1 MTRAAPGKV
10 PYEIAPDVLCLGPHG
25 RSQTNVFLIRD
36 GASWALVDAGWE
48 QDAPRII
55 AAVRRLLGAGVA
67 PSVILLT
74 HVHPDHAGSARALA
88 TAWGCRVLVHPAE
101 RPIATGDVAAMAAY
115 AGPLDRWLIL
125 PAMRALGRRRREEIL
140 ARGSLA
146 GIIDTL
152 GPRGQVPGLEDWRWI
167 ATPGHTPGHVSY
179 LRGDDRVVITGDALL
194 TLRVN
199 AWDGLLLGRPGLSG
213 PPWYTTWD
221 GAAAKEAIEDI
232 AASDPSVIAPGHGWS
247 LAGSGVADAV
257 KRFAISIGGA
267 AD

>member
-1 MTRAAPGKV
+1 MIRAARGAV

-48 QDAPRII
+48 RDAPRIT
-55 AAVRRLLGAGVA
+55 AAVRRLLGPGVA

-101 RPIATGDVAAMAAY
+101 RSIAAGDLAAMATY
-115 AGPLDRWLIL
+115 AGPLDHWAIL
-125 PAMRALGRRRREEIL
+125 PMMRALGRRRRDEIL

-146 GIIDTL
+146 DIVDVLASHGL
-152 GPRGQVPGLEDWRWI
+152 VPGLASWRWI

-179 LRGDDRVVITGDALL
+179 LRRDDRVVITGDALL
-194 TLRVN
+194 TFKVN

-221 GAAAKEAIEDI
+221 GAAAQEAIEDI
-232 AASDPSVIAPGHGWS
+232 AASEPSVVAPGHGWP

-257 KRFAISIGGA
+257 RQFAVAHGTA
-267 AD
+267 PD